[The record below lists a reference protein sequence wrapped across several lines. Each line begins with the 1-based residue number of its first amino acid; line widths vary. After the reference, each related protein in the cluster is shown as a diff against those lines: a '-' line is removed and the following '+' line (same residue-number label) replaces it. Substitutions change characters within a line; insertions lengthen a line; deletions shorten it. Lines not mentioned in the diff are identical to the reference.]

1 MTTQTSKETRVYNL
15 YVELEE
21 AKARKK
27 ASAKAFNEDIKRI
40 QAEIK
45 DVINEE
51 DTQNGNE

>member
-1 MTTQTSKETRVYNL
+1 MTNQTSKETRVYNL

-21 AKARKK
+21 VKARKK
-27 ASAKAFNEDIKRI
+27 ATAKAFNEDIKRI

-51 DTQNGNE
+51 NQ